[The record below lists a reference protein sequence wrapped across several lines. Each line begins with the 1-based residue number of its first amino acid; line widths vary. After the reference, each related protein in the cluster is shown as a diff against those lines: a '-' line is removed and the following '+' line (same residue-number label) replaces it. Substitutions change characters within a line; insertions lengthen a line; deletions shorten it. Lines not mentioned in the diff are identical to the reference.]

1 MTSSKM
7 ENPLWKKLQND
18 PTLLKYQQQQQQQ
31 QQQNSNQTVMANNL
45 SNLNN
50 LAGGLTNLN
59 VFNNLNSLNELN
71 LSSLS
76 NLNQI
81 SNLLIN
87 ENAML
92 QQQQQPVS
100 PSQQPRSSNISPNNN
115 NNNNMFNNFNQYQ
128 QLVNGAGNGSIDPS
142 AIHNLNQLM
151 MSKKPSEN
159 GNEPSNYQNG
169 NGMQQQREIGVI
181 EKIVGSYG
189 FVKCLTRDYRLYF
202 HLNSYQSASSEPKV
216 GDLVEFEEGYDKRNG
231 KPCAINLIKHER
243 AGSAHSQFNL
253 DSPLN
258 LMNLKELLHKNSSS
272 GGENGQVYKQQQN
285 FQYLMNGLK
294 MLNMQQGVPNGSISN
309 GYESLQNA
317 NNDTAVNNLN
327 SIMGLFNK
335 ENVTGGS
342 SGGGGMSQNQAINN
356 NILNMAKALA
366 ANNASAAAAAAGL
379 STSSFGEISD
389 GLKKNDII
397 SNEVMEGIVAIP
409 AMKRTVNNLYVS
421 FWYF

>member
-1 MTSSKM
+1 
-7 ENPLWKKLQND
+7 
-18 PTLLKYQQQQQQQ
+18 
-31 QQQNSNQTVMANNL
+31 MANNL

-115 NNNNMFNNFNQYQ
+115 MFNNFNQYQ
-128 QLVNGAGNGSIDPS
+128 QLVNGAGNGSIDSS

-159 GNEPSNYQNG
+159 GNEPSNYPNG
-169 NGMQQQREIGVI
+169 NGMQQQQQQRELGVI

-189 FVKCLTRDYRLYF
+189 FVKCLSRDYRLYF
-202 HLNSYQSASSEPKV
+202 HLNSYQNANNEPKV

-231 KPCAINLIKHER
+231 KPCAINLIRHER
-243 AGSAHSQFNL
+243 AGSAQSQFNL

-258 LMNLKELLHKNSSS
+258 LMNLKELLHKNSS
-272 GGENGQVYKQQQN
+272 GGENGQVYKQQQQQN
-285 FQYLMNGLK
+285 FQYLMSGLK
-294 MLNMQQGVPNGSISN
+294 MLNMQQGLPNGSISN

-335 ENVTGGS
+335 ENVTGN
-342 SGGGGMSQNQAINN
+342 MSQNQAINN
-356 NILNMAKALA
+356 NILSMAKALA
-366 ANNASAAAAAAGL
+366 ANNASAAAAAGL
-379 STSSFGEISD
+379 NTSSFNESD

-421 FWYF
+421 F